1 MTRAMSD
8 LRASD
13 DDRDAAVAHLRAHH
27 LAGRLEDHEFEE
39 RVEGAQR
46 ARTLRELAALRT
58 DLPAPEA
65 PPAAEAPRRRPRWPG
80 VREVYEL
87 RELDVRAL
95 DLYDDVLD
103 RLAPLLARYGY
114 ALEEH
119 DGETLRFVY
128 SYRPGWAYVVSVLAF
143 PIGLLAL
150 SVRDEDEI
158 TVRVTS
164 RGPGR
169 SRLVVY
175 GFAPLGLRR
184 ELAGID

>member
-1 MTRAMSD
+1 MTE

-13 DDRDAAVAHLRAHH
+13 ADRDAAVEHLRAHH
-27 LAGRLEDHEFEE
+27 LSGRLDDRELEE
-39 RVEGAQR
+39 RVER
-46 ARTLRELAALRT
+46 VHRSRTLRELAVLGE
-58 DLPAPEA
+58 DLPAHEPAPDRPA
-65 PPAAEAPRRRPRWPG
+65 PPVRLPRRPG
-80 VREVYEL
+80 VRPVHEL
-87 RELDVRAL
+87 RDLDVRAL

-114 ALEEH
+114 VLEEH
-119 DGETLRFVY
+119 DGETLRFAY
-128 SYRPGWAYVVSVLAF
+128 AYRPGWAYVVSVLAF

-150 SVRDEDEI
+150 TARDEDEI